1 MAVNCEVNRY
11 SAQLAGAGAGAG
23 AQSSTRLRYSA
34 RLVRKKKQRRTWA
47 RLGLLTRHRDF
58 VIVSGL

>member
-1 MAVNCEVNRY
+1 MNCEVNRY
-11 SAQLAGAGAGAG
+11 SAQLAGAGAGD
-23 AQSSTRLRYSA
+23 QSSTRLRYSA

-47 RLGLLTRHRDF
+47 RLGLLARHRDF

>member
-11 SAQLAGAGAGAG
+11 SAQLAGAGAG